1 MPETAQLPI
10 KPNRLVKSNPIVV
23 SVIQEKNRFTSLE
36 VFQIIQKK
44 IIYSTRREPNINT

>member
-1 MPETAQLPI
+1 MPETAQLPKMPQCVVKG
-10 KPNRLVKSNPIVV
+10 KPMVV

-44 IIYSTRREPNINT
+44 IIYSTRREPNFNT